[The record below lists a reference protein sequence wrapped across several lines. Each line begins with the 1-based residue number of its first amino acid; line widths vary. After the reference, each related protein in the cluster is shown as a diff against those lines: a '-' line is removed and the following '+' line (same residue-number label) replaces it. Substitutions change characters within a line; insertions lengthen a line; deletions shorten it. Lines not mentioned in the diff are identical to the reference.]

1 MRNQVTFRMAF
12 YAFGAAFVL
21 ACCAAGTEPTTKSAA
36 PPGRQAAHVNQSRR
50 AASESLLPPSGTLP
64 EDDPSAR
71 GDIALSA
78 GRRDPF
84 KLPPPP
90 DGSEGGMMLL
100 SHRPPGV
107 HGLLVSELTLDGVVS
122 ENSGHDMIAVVTNST
137 GRAYFLRENEQLFD
151 GRLTKITSQAA
162 YFMETI
168 RDRKGH
174 ESVQQVVKWLN
185 SKPGDAQ

>member
-1 MRNQVTFRMAF
+1 MRNQVTFKMAF
-12 YAFGAAFVL
+12 YAFVAVFVL

-36 PPGRQAAHVNQSRR
+36 LPLRKAAPVSQAMR
-50 AASESLLPPSGTLP
+50 AGDHGLLPASETLP

-71 GDIALSA
+71 GDAAPSA

-90 DGSEGGMMLL
+90 DDSESGMMLP

-107 HGLLVSELTLDGVVS
+107 HGLLVSELTLDGIVS

-137 GRAYFLRENEQLFD
+137 GRAYFLRANEQLFD
-151 GRLTKITSQAA
+151 GRLTKITPQAA
-162 YFMETI
+162 YFVETI

-185 SKPGDAQ
+185 PKPGDAQ

>member
-1 MRNQVTFRMAF
+1 MRNLVTFRVAF
-12 YAFGAAFVL
+12 YAFGAVFVL
-21 ACCAAGTEPTTKSAA
+21 AFCASGAQPTTKSAGPSLSKAA
-36 PPGRQAAHVNQSRR
+36 PVSQATRGGDHGLLAV
-50 AASESLLPPSGTLP
+50 SETLP

-71 GDIALSA
+71 RDVAPSA

-84 KLPPPP
+84 KLPPPL
-90 DGSEGGMMLL
+90 DGSEGGMMLS

-107 HGLLVSELTLDGVVS
+107 HGLLVSELTLDGIVS

-137 GRAYFLRENEQLFD
+137 GRAYFLRENVQLFD
-151 GRLTKITSQAA
+151 GRLTKITPQAA
-162 YFMETI
+162 YFVETI

>member
-1 MRNQVTFRMAF
+1 
-12 YAFGAAFVL
+12 
-21 ACCAAGTEPTTKSAA
+21 
-36 PPGRQAAHVNQSRR
+36 
-50 AASESLLPPSGTLP
+50 
-64 EDDPSAR
+64 
-71 GDIALSA
+71 
-78 GRRDPF
+78 
-84 KLPPPP
+84 
-90 DGSEGGMMLL
+90 MLL

-107 HGLLVSELTLDGVVS
+107 HGLLVSELTLDGIVS
-122 ENSGHDMIAVVTNST
+122 ENSGRDMIAVVTNST

-151 GRLTKITSQAA
+151 GRLTKITPQAA

>member
-1 MRNQVTFRMAF
+1 MRNRVTFRMVF
-12 YAFGAAFVL
+12 FAFGVVFAL

-36 PPGRQAAHVNQSRR
+36 PISRKAAPGSQAIRTADHGLLP
-50 AASESLLPPSGTLP
+50 ASEVLP

-71 GDIALSA
+71 GDVEPSA

-84 KLPPPP
+84 KLPPPL
-90 DGSEGGMMLL
+90 DASEGGLMLS

-107 HGLLVSELTLDGVVS
+107 RGLLVSDLTLDGIVS
-122 ENSGHDMIAVVTNST
+122 ENSGHDMIAVVTNSA

-151 GRLTKITSQAA
+151 GKLTKITPQAA
-162 YFMETI
+162 YFVETI